1 MDGSQ
6 HGNEP
11 FGGQLDGEFGAEKKR
26 IYGEER

>member
-11 FGGQLDGEFGAEKKR
+11 LGGQLDGEFGAEKC

>member
-11 FGGQLDGEFGAEKKR
+11 LGGQLDGEFGAEKKC